1 MRRLA
6 GVRDDDSKANDA
18 ALHRLAAEAQAPGSL
33 RTQRDGKD
41 LPGSPPGPLPTRAWQ
56 N

>member
-18 ALHRLAAEAQAPGSL
+18 ALHQLAAEAQAPGSVW
-33 RTQRDGKD
+33 TQRDGKV
-41 LPGSPPGPLPTRAWQ
+41 LPGSPPGPLPTGA
-56 N
+56 